1 MLPLRYDNA
10 ICITWTLGTGVLRR
24 IALHRY
30 LCRSYVILSTVQC
43 FYARYR
49 KNDTG
54 AIVAKGGIIQKK
66 KKKKKKVK
74 CIKIKIHR

>member
-1 MLPLRYDNA
+1 MLPLQYGTA

-24 IALHRY
+24 IALHCC
-30 LCRSYVILSTVQC
+30 LCLCHAHLSSVQC

-54 AIVAKGGIIQKK
+54 AIVAKGGIIQKTASHE
-66 KKKKKKVK
+66 KKVK